1 MSNLREK
8 IIKELDEFNIDAD
21 DEFLSYGVEYVES
34 FTGKSA
40 ISEELLIGI
49 IFGEFKK
56 TALKYSHNCYNF
68 TIFNS
73 MSFFI

>member
-1 MSNLREK
+1 MNDLRGK

-40 ISEELLIGI
+40 ISEELLIRGVVFTANYI
-49 IFGEFKK
+49 VNMKAKDGVNK
-56 TALKYSHNCYNF
+56 T
-68 TIFNS
+68 
-73 MSFFI
+73 